1 MKYRASINR
10 IMISLTISFFLVTAV
25 AAQNSYRY
33 SVDLTKLQYDQLAI
47 ELICPKVTAQQT
59 MFYLPKIVPGTYM
72 NSNYGKYVHDLKV
85 FDKAGKQLP
94 VKKTTDNGWEIK
106 NAKTIYKITY
116 KVEDT
121 WDSEIKNQVYP
132 MCGTNFEAGKNFV
145 INTPGLFGYFEGM
158 KKKGFDLSFTK
169 PANFYGATGL
179 KPVSTSANKD
189 VFHCSNADELYDS
202 PIMFSLPDTTS
213 IRVGN
218 SDVLIAVYSPKKEAT
233 SKFIAA
239 HLEKLMMATK
249 DYLGGKLPVDKYAF
263 IFYFNG
269 EQKKM
274 ESSGAWEHS
283 YSSFYSLDEQPQE
296 DAIDNWV
303 DISSHE
309 FFHIVTPLTISSR
322 EIKEFNFNETHL
334 SRHLWLYEGSTEYY
348 AHHVQVWAGLKTPE
362 QFLATLSQQI
372 NYSRTHFNDS
382 LSFTELSKESAGK
395 WKEQYVN
402 VYMKGS
408 LISACLDLY
417 LLKLSDGQYALKDL
431 KHDLGVKYGKDK
443 YFEDADLFNE
453 IEKLTYPEIKQF
465 LLTYVE
471 GGKPIPYEE
480 YFGFA
485 GVQYIPKEITSSFT
499 LGGVSLIPD
508 GDKLV
513 LGTKQ
518 LNEFGK
524 KMGYQDGD
532 ELVSVNGTAI
542 TANNIQQ
549 QIQQFNTTV
558 KEGDKIEVMV
568 NRKNANGETKAV
580 VLSAPAMKVER
591 AQLHLLRMDKN
602 ATPEQVKLR
611 NTWLNT
617 TCIN

>member
-1 MKYRASINR
+1 MNTGMKSRV
-10 IMISLTISFFLVTAV
+10 MLTLACGIFLVAGV
-25 AAQNSYRY
+25 GAQISYRY
-33 SVDLTKLQYDQLAI
+33 SVDLNNAQDDKLAV
-47 ELICPKVTAQQT
+47 ELICPKITAQQI

-72 NSNYGKYVHDLKV
+72 NSNYGKYVHDLKA
-85 FDKAGKQLP
+85 FDKAGKEIP
-94 VKKTTDNGWEIK
+94 VKKSTDNGWEIK
-106 NAKTIYKITY
+106 NAKNIHKLTY

-158 KKKGFDLSFTK
+158 KKNPFELSFTK
-169 PANFYGATGL
+169 PRNFYAATGL
-179 KPVSTSANKD
+179 KPVSTNDTRD

-218 SDVLIAVYSPKKEAT
+218 ADVLIAVYSPKKLVT

-239 HLEKLMMATK
+239 NLEKLMMATK

-274 ESSGAWEHS
+274 ETSGAWEHS
-283 YSSFYSLDEQPQE
+283 YSSFYSLDEAPQE
-296 DAIDNWV
+296 EAIEGWV

-322 EIKEFNFNETHL
+322 EVKEFNFNETHL
-334 SRHLWLYEGSTEYY
+334 SKHVWLYEGSTEYY

-362 QFLATLSQQI
+362 QFLATLAQKI
-372 NYSRTHFNDS
+372 NYSRSYFNDS
-382 LSFTELSKESAGK
+382 LSFTELSTESAGK
-395 WKEQYVN
+395 WKPQYVN
-402 VYMKGS
+402 VYMKGA

-417 LLKLSDGQYALKDL
+417 LLKLSDGQYGFKNL
-431 KHDLGVKYGKDK
+431 KHDLGVKFGKDK
-443 YFEDADLFNE
+443 FFEDAVLFDE

-471 GGKPIPYEE
+471 GSKPIPYEE
-480 YFGFA
+480 YFGLA
-485 GVQYIPKEITSSFT
+485 GVQYIPKEMTKSFS
-499 LGGVSLIPD
+499 LGGVSITPD
-508 GDKLV
+508 AGKLV
-513 LGTKQ
+513 LGTK
-518 LNEFGK
+518 NMNDFGK

-532 ELVSVNGTAI
+532 ELVSINGTAI
-542 TANNIQQ
+542 NAGNIQPF
-549 QIQQFNTTV
+549 IQELNTTV
-558 KEGDKIEVMV
+558 KEGDKVEVV
-568 NRKNANGETKAV
+568 VKRKTANGDMGNVT
-580 VLSAPAMKVER
+580 LSAPAIKIER
-591 AQLHLLRMDKN
+591 IQAHVLRFDKN
-602 ATPEQVKLR
+602 ATADQLKLR

-617 TCIN
+617 SCRN

>member
-1 MKYRASINR
+1 
-10 IMISLTISFFLVTAV
+10 
-25 AAQNSYRY
+25 
-33 SVDLTKLQYDQLAI
+33 
-47 ELICPKVTAQQT
+47 
-59 MFYLPKIVPGTYM
+59 
-72 NSNYGKYVHDLKV
+72 
-85 FDKAGKQLP
+85 
-94 VKKTTDNGWEIK
+94 
-106 NAKTIYKITY
+106 
-116 KVEDT
+116 
-121 WDSEIKNQVYP
+121 
-132 MCGTNFEAGKNFV
+132 
-145 INTPGLFGYFEGM
+145 
-158 KKKGFDLSFTK
+158 
-169 PANFYGATGL
+169 
-179 KPVSTSANKD
+179 
-189 VFHCSNADELYDS
+189 
-202 PIMFSLPDTTS
+202 
-213 IRVGN
+213 
-218 SDVLIAVYSPKKEAT
+218 
-233 SKFIAA
+233 
-239 HLEKLMMATK
+239 
-249 DYLGGKLPVDKYAF
+249 
-263 IFYFNG
+263 
-269 EQKKM
+269 M

-417 LLKLSDGQYALKDL
+417 LLKLSDGQYALKDM

-471 GGKPIPYEE
+471 GGRPIPYEQ

-499 LGGVSLIPD
+499 LGGISLIPD

-591 AQLHLLRMDKN
+591 AQLHLLQMDKN